1 MAVEVVES
9 ARLAA
14 DRVAGRVRLGGVIA
28 VEGAARGAVA
38 RRVAPGCYRRAEPGV
53 WGPLLL
59 EAREDHDA
67 VVLEVWGA
75 AATPAEVVEAALH
88 AARGWAGLL
97 DRPEEAR
104 AVLEAHPL
112 VAAVVRRAGL
122 PRLSRLPR
130 VGEAFGRAVLEQL
143 VQGPEARRSIAQLV
157 VRCGTPAGGG
167 VSAWPT
173 ASQLGSLPAWELRRC
188 GVSLRSAQ
196 ALHAAALLDRTLQAL
211 ADADDWGRLDVALR
225 TIRGAGAWTSA
236 EARVRLGD
244 GDAVSVG
251 DYHLPAVVGYIL
263 GEGAQGSGRPRADYT
278 DAEMLALLE
287 PFAPHRGRVIR
298 LLESAAARGFVAL
311 PTPPRPPRGPLRPP
325 GTGDR

>member
-1 MAVEVVES
+1 MAVEVGRSV
-9 ARLAA
+9 RLAA

-38 RRVAPGCYRRAEPGV
+38 ARVAPGCYRRGEPGV
-53 WGPLLL
+53 EGPLLL
-59 EAREDHDA
+59 EAREDGDA

-75 AATPAEVVEAALH
+75 AGTPGEVVEAALQ

-104 AVLEAHPL
+104 PVLEAHPL
-112 VAAVVRRAGL
+112 VAEVVRRAGL

-157 VRCGTPAGGG
+157 TRCGTPAGGG
-167 VSAWPT
+167 VWAWPT
-173 ASQLGSLPAWELRRC
+173 ARELGRMPAWELRSC
-188 GVSLRSAQ
+188 GVSLRSVR
-196 ALHAAALLDRTLQAL
+196 ALHGAALLDAKLEAL
-211 ADADDWGRLDVALR
+211 TAAGDWERLDVALCSVP
-225 TIRGAGAWTSA
+225 GAGAWTSA
-236 EARVRLGD
+236 ETRVRLGD

-263 GEGAQGSGRPRADYT
+263 GEGARGSGRRRADYT
-278 DAEMLALLE
+278 DAEMLTLLE

-311 PTPPRPPRGPLRPP
+311 PPRRAPRAALSAHRYW
-325 GTGDR
+325 